1 MLPACVRLTHVR
13 RRDLGEARFKTQTVV
28 GNEIAHAVEGDDIL
42 GVRDPRAAIEEENT
56 GVSKIGG
63 QM

>member
-1 MLPACVRLTHVR
+1 MGP
-13 RRDLGEARFKTQTVV
+13 GEARFKMQTVV